1 MQKRRKKK
9 KKTKEEKLGKE
20 YLQNH
25 KLQCDPNP
33 DDFMARIVKDAT
45 KVLLKGKTS

>member
-1 MQKRRKKK
+1 MQKTKKK
-9 KKTKEEKLGKE
+9 KKEEKLGIE

-33 DDFMARIVKDAT
+33 DDFTARIVKDAT